1 MADSASFD
9 FSELSKLAADLGHVS
24 SNAGPF
30 LRSALER
37 TSRSTKQT
45 AQESVKNDNK
55 SRRWKALPG
64 AIGYDITAK
73 AGAGG
78 SSLEAEIGYNKSR
91 YGDRAKLGNLRE
103 YGAPGADG
111 VPLAPHNDLVNALH
125 ANEADFVKGIAEA
138 LNDAQKAVG
147 L

>member
-9 FSELSKLAADLGHVS
+9 FSELSKLAADLGRVPS
-24 SNAGPF
+24 TAGPF

-37 TSRSTKQT
+37 TSRN
-45 AQESVKNDNK
+45 VKDAANASIYSDDK
-55 SRRWKALPG
+55 SGRW
-64 AIGYDITAK
+64 IGVAKTVDYDVTAK
-73 AGAGG
+73 AALGG

-111 VPLAPHNDLVNALH
+111 VPLAPHNDLLNALH
-125 ANEADFVKGIAEA
+125 ANEADFVKGVAIA
-138 LNDAQKAVG
+138 LNDAEKAAG